1 MPATIRPLFRALWP
15 TLSAALLLV
24 GGITPARADDIL
36 DKQRSQNTLRT
47 QELKLK
53 MGVVLAEA
61 TVEARKSPAAAV
73 DILRQ
78 LRTEVQDARYLS
90 DLDRKTLLR
99 QLDGEIAKYRDK
111 GRLIGPPA
119 NDKDDIKAAA
129 KDRQERIREEE
140 ERNAELKRHFAQ
152 RAQLLREG
160 RYDEISKM
168 GDDIRRKHGNIPAAE
183 GFRRIGEM
191 SSYLRDTKDL
201 RNLRAQ
207 RSRELALSLL
217 RSSIPISGDIQFPD
231 PVKWRELTKRRLGLK
246 LTDEEKKIV
255 KILNTRITTT
265 IKDKPLTGVLEY
277 FEKTLGLPL
286 TIDKPA
292 LDAAQ
297 INYETNVSLDVRD
310 TTVRSALKQM
320 LANVNPPLTFI
331 IRKEQVI
338 ITTPEKAA
346 QETVVRTYYIGDL
359 LAVNNFAFDPVFNE
373 LQMAQNIVALISQ
386 IQSIEPSSWRE
397 GGGAGTIT
405 FDPIRMALIVKQTAE
420 MQFVLQGALR

>member
-1 MPATIRPLFRALWP
+1 
-15 TLSAALLLV
+15 V
-24 GGITPARADDIL
+24 GGITAARADDL
-36 DKQRSQNTLRT
+36 VDQQRRQNTI
-47 QELKLK
+47 LKQGLK
-53 MGVVLAEA
+53 SKMSGVLADA
-61 TVEARKSPAAAV
+61 RDEARKSPTRAV
-73 DILRQ
+73 DILRHF
-78 LRTEVQDARYLS
+78 RTEVEEARYLS
-90 DLDRKTLLR
+90 DLDRKDLLR
-99 QLDGEIAKYRDK
+99 QLDGEIARYRDR
-111 GRLIGPPA
+111 GRLIGAPA
-119 NDKDDIKAAA
+119 NDRDDLKAAA
-129 KDRQERIREEE
+129 KDRLQQLREEE
-140 ERNAELKRHFAQ
+140 EKNAALKQYHQEQARH
-152 RAQLLREG
+152 LREG
-160 RYDEISKM
+160 RFDEVGK
-168 GDDIRRKHGNIPAAE
+168 GADEIRRKYGNVPALDSYD
-183 GFRRIGEM
+183 RISGM
-191 SSYLRDTKDL
+191 QRHLRDTRDL
-201 RNLRAQ
+201 KNLRTQ
-207 RSRELALSLL
+207 RSRELGRKLL
-217 RSSIPISGDIQFPD
+217 EASIPISGDIQFPD
-231 PVKWRELTKRRLGLK
+231 ARKWSELTKRRMGLK

-297 INYETNVSLDVRD
+297 VNYETTVSLDVRD

-331 IRKEQVI
+331 VRKEQVI

-359 LAVNNFAFDPVFNE
+359 LGVANFAFDPAFNE

-397 GGGAGTIT
+397 GGGPGTIT